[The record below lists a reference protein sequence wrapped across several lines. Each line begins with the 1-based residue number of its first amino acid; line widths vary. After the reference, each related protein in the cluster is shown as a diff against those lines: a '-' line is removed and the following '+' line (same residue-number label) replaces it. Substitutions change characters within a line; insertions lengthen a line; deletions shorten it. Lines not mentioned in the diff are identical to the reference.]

1 MTTQTS
7 DTFWQDYVS
16 EAMSFA
22 VLKKTNPMAWL
33 EACFGLLEE
42 LGEVAGVFKRM
53 ARGDNGGKL
62 DRDKLAKEL
71 GDLLWYTVR
80 IGYLSSNAGHVVM
93 KMQAAFSMV
102 YHEAQEHAPSDLRH
116 LWWRMQSFLTDRSLS
131 RFDIVR
137 HIAAFAGLDIRE
149 VAAKNLEK
157 LRVRKQ
163 VGTILGSGDDR

>member
-1 MTTQTS
+1 MTTQIS
-7 DTFWQDYVS
+7 DTFWRDYAT

-22 VLKKTNPMAWL
+22 VLKKTNPMARL

-80 IGYLSSNAGHVVM
+80 IGYLGSDAGHVVM
-93 KMQAAFSMV
+93 KMQAEFSMV
-102 YHEAQEHAPSDLRH
+102 YHEVQESGFGDLRY
-116 LWWRMQSFLTDRSLS
+116 LWWRMQSFLTDRSLD
-131 RFDIVR
+131 RFDIVQ
-137 HIAAFAGLDIRE
+137 HIADFAGLDLRE
-149 VAAKNLEK
+149 VATKNLEK
-157 LRVRKQ
+157 LRARKQ
-163 VGTILGSGDDR
+163 AGTILGSGDER